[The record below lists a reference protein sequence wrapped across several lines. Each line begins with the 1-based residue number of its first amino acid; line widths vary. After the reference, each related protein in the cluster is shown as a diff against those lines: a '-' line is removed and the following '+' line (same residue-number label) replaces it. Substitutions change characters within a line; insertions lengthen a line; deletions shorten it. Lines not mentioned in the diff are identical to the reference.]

1 MTTSLRI
8 EKKLG
13 KEFRKWLIENN
24 YKSFHQFVVE
34 CMEKALRDELEQNK
48 RNKDK
53 RTFKSGH
60 STLCIP
66 DVGFPSDNKFL

>member
-1 MTTSLRI
+1 VTTSLRI

-34 CMEKALRDELEQNK
+34 CMEKALRDELGTKQEKQRQKN
-48 RNKDK
+48 
-53 RTFKSGH
+53 F
-60 STLCIP
+60 
-66 DVGFPSDNKFL
+66 